1 MNCRKTT
8 NSPTGFGRTVMNR
21 TVLLLVV
28 ALVGLALTGCDPN
41 AFVDHPRPYEP
52 IHHPASSEPSV
63 APPPS
68 GYNITDLGASEPN
81 PEVAGPSG
89 VDIALGWSQKYAEA
103 SEKLLVAHQQI
114 DKLKTEKQQLLIAQ
128 AEAQN
133 EIEQLKKELNDAN
146 AMLITLQNELKR
158 WKSDVLAYRGE
169 IRRTLAEQ
177 TEALTQII
185 VLLGGEKPK
194 VNAEGATA
202 QATE

>member
-1 MNCRKTT
+1 
-8 NSPTGFGRTVMNR
+8 MNR

-52 IHHPASSEPSV
+52 IHQPASAEPSV

-128 AEAQN
+128 AEAEN

-194 VNAEGATA
+194 VNPEGATA
-202 QATE
+202 RATE